1 MRWSR
6 IVLVALAVAALAG
19 GGYYGWRTHLAP
31 GGEGDAP
38 LKLYGNV
45 DIRQVDLAFNAEGK
59 IAELRVEEGDRVE
72 QGQLLAR
79 LDDAPYQNL
88 VDAARARLAR
98 SRAQLAELEAGT
110 RPPELARARAAVD
123 AAQAAV
129 EQTQATLERRRR
141 LLSQGNTS
149 QARFDEAKRAYE
161 QAKSRL
167 EQRRQELELAERGPR
182 QERIAAA
189 KAERAFNKATLA
201 LAQDRLDN
209 TELHAPAAGTV
220 LTRIR
225 EAGAT
230 VGPTAP
236 VLTLALRTP
245 MRVRTYVGEP
255 NLGRVKP
262 GMPVTVTTDS
272 APDTAYRGHVGFVS
286 PTAEFTPKTVQTQEL
301 RTELVYR
308 VRVIVENPDD
318 RLRQGMPVT
327 VTLQPKTAG
336 EAGAGAG
343 NPSRGDGGDDG
354 GAGS

>member
-1 MRWSR
+1 MRWLRSL
-6 IVLVALAVAALAG
+6 LVAVAVLALAG
-19 GGYYGWRTHLAP
+19 GGYYGWLTYLAP
-31 GGEGDAP
+31 DRGADGP

-59 IAELRVEEGDRVE
+59 IAELRVEEGDRVDK
-72 QGQLLAR
+72 GQLLAR
-79 LDDAPYQNL
+79 LDDAPYRNL
-88 VDAARARLAR
+88 VDAAGARLER

-123 AAQAAV
+123 AARAAV

-167 EQRRQELELAERGPR
+167 DQRRQELELAERGPR
-182 QERIAAA
+182 EERIAAA
-189 KAERAFNKATLA
+189 KATRAFNKATLA

-262 GMPVTVTTDS
+262 GMPVEVTTDS
-272 APDTAYRGHVGFVS
+272 AADTAYRGHIGFVS
-286 PTAEFTPKTVQTQEL
+286 PTAEFTPKTVQTEEL

-318 RLRQGMPVT
+318 RLRQGMTVT
-327 VTLQPKTAG
+327 VTLSPQAD
-336 EAGAGAG
+336 
-343 NPSRGDGGDDG
+343 GDGDREDDPDRADDG
-354 GAGS
+354 GARRSGS

>member
-6 IVLVALAVAALAG
+6 ILLVALAVVAFTG
-19 GGYYGWRTHLAP
+19 GGYYGWRSYLAP
-31 GGEGDAP
+31 GGEGEAT

-59 IAELRVEEGDRVE
+59 IDAVRVEEGERVE
-72 QGQLLAR
+72 AGQLLAR
-79 LDDAPYQNL
+79 LDDTPYRNL
-88 VDAARARLAR
+88 VDAAQARLER
-98 SRAQLAELEAGT
+98 SRAQLAELQAGT

-123 AAQAAV
+123 AAKAAV
-129 EQTQATLERRRR
+129 EQTGATLDRRRR

-182 QERIAAA
+182 EERIAAA
-189 KAERAFNKATLA
+189 KAERAFNDATLA

-225 EAGAT
+225 EPGAT

-262 GMPVTVTTDS
+262 GMPVQVTTDS
-272 APDTAYRGHVGFVS
+272 APDTVYRGHVGFVS
-286 PTAEFTPKTVQTQEL
+286 PTAEFTPKTVQTEEL

-327 VTLQPKTAG
+327 VTLPPPDT
-336 EAGAGAG
+336 GATDGAAA
-343 NPSRGDGGDDG
+343 RG
-354 GAGS
+354 GS

>member
-1 MRWSR
+1 MGWLR
-6 IVLVALAVAALAG
+6 ILVVAVVLAAAAG
-19 GGYYGWRTHLAP
+19 GGYYGWVSYRAA
-31 GGEGDAP
+31 EDAADRP

-59 IAELRVEEGDRVE
+59 IAELLVEEGDRVE
-72 QGQLLAR
+72 AGQLLAR
-79 LDDAPYQNL
+79 LEDAPYRNL
-88 VDAARARLAR
+88 VDAAQARLAR

-123 AAQAAV
+123 AAKAAV
-129 EQTQATLERRRR
+129 DQTAATLERRRE
-141 LLSQGNTS
+141 LLERGNIS
-149 QARFDEAKRAYE
+149 QAQFDAAQRAYQE
-161 QAKSRL
+161 ASARL
-167 EQRRQELELAERGPR
+167 EQRRQELELAEQGPR
-182 QERIAAA
+182 EERIAAA
-189 KAERAFNKATLA
+189 RAERAFNQATLA
-201 LAQDRLDN
+201 LARDRLDN
-209 TELHAPAAGTV
+209 TELQSPAEGTV

-255 NLGRVKP
+255 NLGRVEP

-272 APDTAYRGHVGFVS
+272 APDTAYRGHVGFIS
-286 PTAEFTPKTVQTQEL
+286 PTAEFTPKTVQTEEL

-308 VRVIVENPDD
+308 VRVIVEDPDA

-327 VTLQPKTAG
+327 VTLRPDAG
-336 EAGAGAG
+336 GDRGGDADTPAGA
-343 NPSRGDGGDDG
+343 RDQGG
-354 GAGS
+354 S